1 MTRGPSWHVFAG
13 VKSRDGLEGDG
24 DIYIPDNLVA
34 LRDFIL
40 RGTDGLGL
48 HLMMADGVSEW
59 SVDQWGE

>member
-1 MTRGPSWHVFAG
+1 MCVAG

-40 RGTDGLGL
+40 QGTDGLGL
-48 HLMMADGVSEW
+48 HLLMADGVSEVW